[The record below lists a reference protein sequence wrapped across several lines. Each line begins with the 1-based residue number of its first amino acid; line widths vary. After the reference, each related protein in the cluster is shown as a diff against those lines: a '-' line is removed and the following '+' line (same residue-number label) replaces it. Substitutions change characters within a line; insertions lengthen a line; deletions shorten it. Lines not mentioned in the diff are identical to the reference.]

1 MGDFMNNSTDI
12 DVLKNDFTIA
22 LENFVNSTDDTPD
35 DGRTDLYSAYE
46 KIKKTITSE
55 QSKEKDEKLE
65 FMFKSLVTQMDTTSN
80 SRVYSVLYALTF
92 EDLLLEYL
100 KDPIVKETLDY
111 FVRFAPIKN
120 LPLLF
125 TLVRFHED

>member
-1 MGDFMNNSTDI
+1 MNNSTDI

-100 KDPIVKETLDY
+100 KYPIVKETLDY

>member
-1 MGDFMNNSTDI
+1 MNNSTDI
-12 DVLKNDFTIA
+12 DVLKNDFTNA

>member
-1 MGDFMNNSTDI
+1 MNNSTDI

-35 DGRTDLYSAYE
+35 DGRTDLYSA
-46 KIKKTITSE
+46 SE

-65 FMFKSLVTQMDTTSN
+65 FMFKSLVMQMDTTSN

>member
-1 MGDFMNNSTDI
+1 MNNSTDI

-65 FMFKSLVTQMDTTSN
+65 FMFKSLVMQMDTTSN

>member
-65 FMFKSLVTQMDTTSN
+65 FMFKSLVMQMDTTSN

>member
-1 MGDFMNNSTDI
+1 MNNSTDI

>member
-1 MGDFMNNSTDI
+1 MNNSTDI

-65 FMFKSLVTQMDTTSN
+65 FMFISLVMQMDTTSN